1 MTSINGLQTVRD
13 HNIAM
18 NTRRILIATALL
30 IGFFQ
35 SASADVWRWIDDNGD
50 THFVDTMRPIYT
62 WRDDFGKVFFSDKPD
77 HVNAVSVEL
86 IWHSSGSIDE
96 VEQEED
102 SSGSNELYPG
112 ETEAEREERKA
123 AEAYYCK
130 RATEIYDSYVNA
142 PRLYK
147 TGDDGEPEYLSEE
160 DAAQTIAETKA
171 RVDELCN

>member
-1 MTSINGLQTVRD
+1 
-13 HNIAM
+13 M
-18 NTRRILIATALL
+18 NSRRILLATVLL
-30 IGFFQ
+30 FGFLQ
-35 SASADVWRWIDDNGD
+35 SASADVWRWIDANGI

-86 IWHSSGSIDE
+86 IWHSRGTVDAAE
-96 VEQEED
+96 GEEG

-112 ETEAEREERKA
+112 ETEAEREERMA

-147 TGDDGEPEYLSEE
+147 TGDDGDPEYLSEE
-160 DAAQTIAETKA
+160 EAAQTIAETKT
-171 RVDELCN
+171 RVDELCH

>member
-1 MTSINGLQTVRD
+1 MIIILTM
-13 HNIAM
+13 NI
-18 NTRRILIATALL
+18 RKILLATALL
-30 IGFFQ
+30 LGLMQ
-35 SASADVWRWIDDNGD
+35 SANADVWRWTDANGI

-86 IWHSSGSIDE
+86 IWHSGGTIDE
-96 VEQEED
+96 VEQEEG

-112 ETEAEREERKA
+112 ETEAEREERMA
-123 AEAYYCK
+123 AEAYYCR

-147 TGDDGEPEYLSEE
+147 TGDDGKPEYLSED
-160 DAAQTIAETKA
+160 DAAQTIAETKEK
-171 RVDELCN
+171 VDELCN